1 MNALRSGLALV
12 TLLILQTTLLAD
24 LPLFGVRADAVL
36 LFAVAAGILYGAD
49 RAAIV
54 GFAVGFGYDLL
65 VSQTPLGL
73 YALTYCL
80 IGYAVG
86 TIQGSVLRS
95 SWWIPIATAFG
106 ASAAGVML
114 FAVLGTVLGQEGM
127 MGDRLLR
134 IVLIVAVVNA
144 ALVQPALR
152 VLRWVLPVESRTP
165 RLSV

>member
-1 MNALRSGLALV
+1 VNALRAGLALI
-12 TLLILQTTLLAD
+12 TLLVLQTTLIAD
-24 LPLFGVRADAVL
+24 LPLFGVRGDLVL
-36 LFAVAAGILYGAD
+36 LAAIAGGILYGAD

-80 IGYAVG
+80 IGYGVG

-95 SWWIPIATAFG
+95 SWWIPVGSAFA
-106 ASAAGVML
+106 ASFAGVTL
-114 FAVLGTVLGQEGM
+114 FALLGTVLGQEGM
-127 MGDRLLR
+127 LGDRLWR
-134 IVLIVAVVNA
+134 VALVVALVNA
-144 ALVQPALR
+144 ALILPALR

-165 RLSV
+165 RLSL

>member
-1 MNALRSGLALV
+1 MLPRAGLALV
-12 TLLILQTTLLAD
+12 TLLVLQTTLIAE
-24 LPLFGVRADAVL
+24 LPVFGVRADLVL
-36 LFAVAAGILYGAD
+36 LTAVAAGILYGAD

-54 GFAVGFGYDLL
+54 GFTVGFGYDLL

-80 IGYAVG
+80 IGYGVG

-95 SWWIPIATAFG
+95 SWWIPMGSALA

-114 FAVLGTVLGQEGM
+114 FAMLGTVLGQQGM
-127 MGDRLLR
+127 IDDRLPR
-134 IVLIVAVVNA
+134 IALIVALVNA
-144 ALVQPALR
+144 ALILPALR
-152 VLRWVLPVESRTP
+152 TLRWVLPVESRTP